1 MSIKDIFGYLILLAL
16 IFVNI
21 GNSSCYLVVG
31 DGLFYQKKDIDN
43 VKLNDK
49 LLEINRSFFLDSIDN
64 ALKISPQGSFGNTE
78 LLKLK
83 KLYSEEIENY
93 MIKET
98 LFYKLKKDYP
108 NCGFEKALK

>member
-1 MSIKDIFGYLILLAL
+1 M
-16 IFVNI
+16 NI

-31 DGLFYQKKDIDN
+31 DGLFYQKKDISN
-43 VKLNDK
+43 VKLNEK
-49 LLEINRSFFLDSIDN
+49 LLEINRSSFLDSIDN
-64 ALKISPQGSFGNTE
+64 ALKISPQGSFGNNE

-108 NCGFEKALK
+108 NCGFEKALVKPKNNL